1 MKLTQKLGINFANT
15 FDKSLFLYTS
25 LKGLHIL
32 YRYSFYILLVL
43 ALYFTITKV
52 EEVIN
57 IRSYEYIPI
66 YIQNLLIVI
75 GLLIKFFAVL
85 FTMGIFAYESIYNID
100 LDKYLEELKNKKQ
113 FIKDNKLEKW
123 RLRNMNIFF
132 RVLFYIGLWCF
143 LYLLLEDILIS
154 AFFDIYGHNPSK
166 EIYIKFLID
175 YDLTIK
181 YFTGIYLIT
190 IMILDF
196 FVRKNRRLIKKFP
209 AETLT
214 KE

>member
-1 MKLTQKLGINFANT
+1 MNIGQKLGLLWLTT
-15 FDKSLFLYTS
+15 FDRSQFLYKSLKSVSF
-25 LKGLHIL
+25 I
-32 YRYSFYILLVL
+32 YRYSFYIL
-43 ALYFTITKV
+43 ITVSLWFLIEKV
-52 EEVIN
+52 AVMID
-57 IRSYEYIPI
+57 IRSYSYVPLFA
-66 YIQNLLIVI
+66 QNLIVFS
-75 GLLIKFFAVL
+75 GLFIKYASI
-85 FTMGIFAYESIYNID
+85 IFVMALASYEAIYD
-100 LDKYLEELKNKKQ
+100 FDVDKYLEELKTKKQ
-113 FIKDNKLEKW
+113 FIKDNKLQRW

-132 RVLFYIGLWCF
+132 RALIYLGLWCF

-181 YFTGIYLIT
+181 YFTGMYLIT

-196 FVRKNRRLIKKFP
+196 FVRKNRKAIKEFP
-209 AETLT
+209 AETLS

>member
-1 MKLTQKLGINFANT
+1 MKLTQRLGINFANT

-57 IRSYEYIPI
+57 IGSYEYIPI

-100 LDKYLEELKNKKQ
+100 LDKYLEELKSKNQ
-113 FIKDNKLEKW
+113 FIKDNKLQKW

-132 RVLFYIGLWCF
+132 RALIYIGVWCF
-143 LYLLLEDILIS
+143 LYLIIEDILIS
-154 AFFDIYGHNPSK
+154 AFFDVYGHNPSK
-166 EIYIKFLID
+166 KIYIKFLID
-175 YDLTIK
+175 YDLIIK

-196 FVRKNRRLIKKFP
+196 FVRKNRRTNQKFP

>member
-1 MKLTQKLGINFANT
+1 MNIGQKLGLLWLTT
-15 FDKSLFLYTS
+15 FDRSQFLFKSLKSVSF
-25 LKGLHIL
+25 I
-32 YRYSFYILLVL
+32 YRYSFYILITVSLWFLIEKVGVMIDIRTYDSIPVFAQTLIIFSGLFIKYASIILVTAL
-43 ALYFTITKV
+43 A
-52 EEVIN
+52 
-57 IRSYEYIPI
+57 SYEAI
-66 YIQNLLIVI
+66 YDFDV
-75 GLLIKFFAVL
+75 
-85 FTMGIFAYESIYNID
+85 
-100 LDKYLEELKNKKQ
+100 DKYLEELKTKKQ
-113 FIKDNKLEKW
+113 FIKDNKLQKW

-132 RVLFYIGLWCF
+132 RVLVYLGLWCF

-154 AFFDIYGHNPSK
+154 AFFDIYGHNPTK

-196 FVRKNRRLIKKFP
+196 FVRKNRRPIKKFP